1 MNRCASTTPLS
12 RPRSKAFSKL
22 KDVLVHWL
30 SSQKEQINLFE
41 DDDEIIL
48 RRQAGAMLLSV
59 QLTQHRPDNALLG
72 NWIRPG
78 HASLSHFQGAL
89 AQAPASGALWLLQRV
104 PGDPGSERLLADLES
119 LLNQRDTWRAIVAR
133 LATPTRKPIPTSLR
147 SLPS

>member
-22 KDVLVHWL
+22 KGLLVDWL
-30 SSQKEQINLFE
+30 SSHKEQLNLFE
-41 DDDEIIL
+41 EDDEIIL
-48 RRQAGAMLLSV
+48 QRQAGAMLLSV
-59 QLTQHRPDNALLG
+59 RLTRHRPDNSLLG
-72 NWIRPG
+72 NWLRPG

-89 AQAPASGALWLLQRV
+89 AQAPANGTLWLLQRV
-104 PGDPGSERLLADLES
+104 PGSHSSERLLANLES

-133 LATPTRKPIPTSLR
+133 LATPTRRPVPTSLR